1 MTARA
6 AGLRALLAACAVLA
20 AIGAAILDDYGVT
33 IDEDQQ
39 REIAEINWRYVVG
52 AGEPRFDP
60 PHNRYYG
67 VAFELPLLLA
77 GKALGLDDRR
87 HVHLLRRA
95 AIHLL
100 FLAGALC
107 CALLARRMTGSAVA
121 ALLAF
126 ALFALQPRIYAHSFF
141 NPKDVPALALF
152 AICLW
157 LAHRALRSGR
167 AGAFLLCGA
176 AAAVLTNVRI
186 PAGLVLAAAVAAAR
200 VLDLALASDAAARVP
215 GTAGVSPASWRP
227 NGAYAGRRDAGG
239 PRKSGPG
246 ACSVHNENCRSGWAE
261 RRRVLASLAAFAAGW
276 AGVLYAISPYMWA
289 DGPAAFVDAAAAL
302 ARHPHAAPVLF
313 QGRTLSPS
321 DLPPQYFPV
330 WFAVSTP
337 PVLLALGLAGFAI
350 ALRRGL
356 ARPGAA
362 LRNTPA
368 RFALLLA
375 ACWAGPQLAAALAG
389 AHAYGGWRHTF
400 FIHAPFCVLAAIGAA
415 ALARGARRMAPGA
428 GAGGKTAARALAGAG
443 VAAAA
448 VSMTI
453 LHPHQQVYFNGLE
466 DRTTPWRIR
475 ERYHFGYLG
484 AAFRA
489 GFGRALADRPGAEV
503 RVCRPRVKRAVE
515 HMGALRREDRARLV
529 MVEPRGACDAALFRP
544 RPSAREGRLR
554 ARSAAPPAWSLAAY
568 GSPFLELFDMDE
580 VRAARR
586 RTDDR
591 ILARPPDI
599 AAYFDVRVVDRG
611 LIYARDDCAP
621 EDLEPRFFLHVDPAD
636 PADLPEDRRRHG
648 FDNRD
653 FTPRGWTPAYPPP
666 PRRATWERI
675 DGRCVVRAPLPDY
688 PARRLRTGQFAP
700 DGGGGLRRL
709 WEGEIDLAGA
719 GRR

>member
-20 AIGAAILDDYGVT
+20 AIGAATLDDYGVA
-33 IDEDQQ
+33 IDEDRQ
-39 REIAEINWRYVVG
+39 RKIAEINWRYII
-52 AGEPRFDP
+52 GEAELRFYSPSD
-60 PHNRYYG
+60 RYYG
-67 VAFELPLLLA
+67 AALELPLLLA
-77 GKALGLDDRR
+77 EKALGLDDWRR
-87 HVHLLRRA
+87 IHLLRHA
-95 AIHLL
+95 ASHLL

-107 CALLARRMTGSAVA
+107 CGLLARRMTGSALA

-126 ALFALQPRIYAHSFF
+126 ALFALQPRIYAHAFF
-141 NPKDVPALALF
+141 NSKDAPALALF
-152 AICLW
+152 AACLW
-157 LAHRALRSGR
+157 LAHRAFRSGG

-186 PAGLVLAAAVAAAR
+186 PAGLVLVAAVLAAR
-200 VLDLALASDAAARVP
+200 VLDPVFASGPAAR
-215 GTAGVSPASWRP
+215 
-227 NGAYAGRRDAGG
+227 RRA
-239 PRKSGPG
+239 
-246 ACSVHNENCRSGWAE
+246 
-261 RRRVLASLAAFAAGW
+261 LASLAAFAAGW

-289 DGPAAFVDAAAAL
+289 DGPAAIVDAVTTL
-302 ARHPHAAPVLF
+302 ARHPNTAPVLF
-313 QGRTLSPS
+313 QGRIFPPS
-321 DLPPQYFPV
+321 DLPAQYFPV

-350 ALRRGL
+350 ALRRGI

-368 RFALLLA
+368 RFALLAA

-389 AHAYGGWRHTF
+389 AHAYGDWRHMF
-400 FIHAPFCVLAAIGAA
+400 FLHAPFCVLAALGAA
-415 ALARGARRMAPGA
+415 ALARGARRMARGEGGA
-428 GAGGKTAARALAGAG
+428 AARALAGAG
-443 VAAAA
+443 AAAAA
-448 VSMTI
+448 VSMTL

-466 DRTTPWRIR
+466 DRTAPWRIR

-484 AAFRA
+484 DAFRA
-489 GFGRALADRPGAEV
+489 GLERALADRPGAEV
-503 RVCRPRVKRAVE
+503 RVCHPGSKQPGRNRAI
-515 HMGALRREDRARLV
+515 LRREDRARLSV
-529 MVEPRGACDAALFRP
+529 DGPRGACDAALFHP
-544 RPSAREGRLR
+544 LKLVREGHPQ
-554 ARSAAPPAWSLAAY
+554 ARPIAPPAWSLAAY

-621 EDLEPRFFLHVDPAD
+621 EDLEPRFFLHVEPAD

-675 DGRCVVRAPLPDY
+675 DGRCVVRAPLPGY
-688 PARRLRTGQFAP
+688 PVRRLRTGQFAP

-709 WEGEIDLAGA
+709 WEGGIDLAGA